1 MSKFVTSAALFAA
14 ALAVSSCGTSA
25 GSSALSTLL
34 NGSTSTSTSASSGA
48 QGTTSLLGNLL
59 GNFLSGSSELTQDA
73 LIGTWKYQQP
83 DCVFESENLL
93 MKAGGAVAANKV
105 EAELSTALAKVGIK
119 SGSCSFTFN
128 KDNTYTAVIG
138 NRKITGNYTLN
149 AKDKTITMTYLAGL
163 GTMTPKA
170 TLTNGK
176 LCLLYESDKLLKLV
190 SAVSAL
196 SGSTAVKT
204 LGTIAGEYD
213 GMYIGMQLKK

>member
-1 MSKFVTSAALFAA
+1 MSKFITSAALFAA

-25 GSSALSTLL
+25 GNSALSTLL
-34 NGSTSTSTSASSGA
+34 NGSTSTSASSDT

-138 NRKITGNYTLN
+138 SRKITGNYTLN

-204 LGTIAGEYD
+204 LGSIAGEYD

>member
-1 MSKFVTSAALFAA
+1 MSKFITSAALFAA
-14 ALAVSSCGTSA
+14 VLAVSSCGTSA
-25 GSSALSTLL
+25 GNSALSTLL
-34 NGSTSTSTSASSGA
+34 NGSTSTSASSGT

-59 GNFLSGSSELTQDA
+59 GNFLCGSSELTQDA

-138 NRKITGNYTLN
+138 SRKITGNYTLN
-149 AKDKTITMTYLAGL
+149 AKDQTITMTYLAGL

-204 LGTIAGEYD
+204 LGSIAGEYD

>member
-25 GSSALSTLL
+25 GNSALSTLL
-34 NGSTSTSTSASSGA
+34 NGSTSTSASSGT

-138 NRKITGNYTLN
+138 SRKITGNYTLN